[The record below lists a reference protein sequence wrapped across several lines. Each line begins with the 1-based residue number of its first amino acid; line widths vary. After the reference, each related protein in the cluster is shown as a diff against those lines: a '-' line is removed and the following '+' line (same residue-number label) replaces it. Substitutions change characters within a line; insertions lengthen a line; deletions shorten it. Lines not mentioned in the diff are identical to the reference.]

1 MQFTVVYMLRLPS
14 GQNREYG
21 IITTQEG
28 HDLPQHLL
36 AEGLVKMRDDAS
48 KKAETEFQI
57 STLEK
62 LQQEEAKARA
72 GAKGL
77 WSKLGSKIVTKY
89 ELSNPKSFADEWK
102 GKPIDGIVEHVPS
115 GDRMII
121 RLKVYPAEHIQVP
134 VLLAGIRAPATKR
147 ANQPEGK
154 EQDGEPYGE
163 DARVFVDERLLQRNV
178 VVNVVGVSPQGQLVG
193 TVKHPERGNIAE
205 FLLQAGLARCTDHHS
220 TWLGGEM
227 AKLRESEKHAREN
240 KNGLFQGHVPTKTFD
255 GDADVT
261 VTKVQTADTIYVRN
275 RSGVE
280 KRLNLSSV
288 RQPKPSDPKQ
298 ALWQPEAKEFLRKKL
313 IGKRVRATTDGKKA
327 ASEGY
332 EEREVATI
340 MLNNQNVA
348 LQLVE
353 AGYASVIRHRR
364 DDGTSFANDSLTHE
378 LIIHR
383 GSKPAL

>member
-1 MQFTVVYMLRLPS
+1 MQFTVVYVVRLPS

-28 HDLPQHLL
+28 LDLPQHLL
-36 AEGLVKMRDDAS
+36 AEGLVKLRDDAS
-48 KKAETEFQI
+48 KKAETESQNA
-57 STLEK
+57 TLEK
-62 LQQEEAKARA
+62 LEQEEAKARA
-72 GAKGL
+72 ASKGL
-77 WSKLGSKIVTKY
+77 WLKQGSKVETKH
-89 ELSNPKSFADEWK
+89 EIPDPKAFADEWK
-102 GKPIDGIVEHVPS
+102 GKPIDGIVEHVLS
-115 GDRMII
+115 GDRMIM
-121 RLKVYPAEHIQVP
+121 RFKVQPTQHFQTL

-163 DARVFVDERLLQRNV
+163 DARLFVEDRLLQRNII
-178 VVNVVGVSPQGQLVG
+178 VNVVGVSPQGQLVC
-193 TVKHPERGNIAE
+193 TVKHPERGSIAE

-220 TWLGGEM
+220 TMLGGEM
-227 AKLRESEKHAREN
+227 AKLREAEKHARE
-240 KNGLFQGHVPTKTFD
+240 KKIGLFQGHMPTKVAD
-255 GDADVT
+255 GDAEVT

-275 RSGVE
+275 RSGLE
-280 KRLNLSSV
+280 KRINLSSV

-298 ALWQPEAKEFLRKKL
+298 AVWQAEAKEFLRKKL

-340 MLNNQNVA
+340 MLNNQNMA

-364 DDGTSFANDSLTHE
+364 DDGMYLFEGRTCCMH
-378 LIIHR
+378 
-383 GSKPAL
+383 